1 MSGKSRAPSQLDE
14 LTQALDGG
22 SVSRI
27 STLAFAMAGQ
37 GALPIIEL
45 FSVAA
50 KLSEAGQGEQTA
62 ALYQVWLKHTQTPVA
77 YAAWFNLAVT
87 LLQANDEA
95 GAEQAYRKAIAL
107 KPDFI
112 EGYLN
117 LGSLQER
124 MKQPDAALA
133 TWRIAL
139 EKHDP
144 ARPDG
149 AALKVQ
155 ALNNLGRLLEIR
167 KHFPEAEEMLT
178 QSILINPKQPNV
190 LTHLVHLRQKQCKWP
205 IYQAI
210 PGVTQQEMETAT
222 SALATL
228 SASDDPAT
236 QLAASRR
243 YVEEKVLHG
252 VAPLA
257 PPEGYVHP
265 RLRVGYLSSDLHSH
279 AVAILTAE
287 LYELHN
293 REQVEV
299 FAFCWSNE
307 DGSPLR
313 ARVVRAMDH
322 LIRIDAMS
330 DRQAAE
336 AIRSHEID
344 VLVDLHGLTL
354 GTRPDILSYRPAP
367 VQITWLGFPGPT
379 ALPCIDYVVA
389 DEFVLPPELAPF
401 FTEKPLYMP
410 HTFQINDRQR
420 AIGATPTRA
429 GCGLPE
435 DKFVFCS
442 FNNNHKF
449 TPDVF
454 ASWMRILQR
463 TPDSVLWLVSDSKE
477 VQDNLNLAA
486 EAHGVERSRLVFAG
500 RVLPA
505 DYLARFQVADLFL
518 DTLPFNAGTTA
529 SDALWAGL
537 PLLTLAGHSFAG
549 RMAGSLLRAVGLP
562 ELVTHTAQEYE
573 DAAVRL
579 AANPAELRAL
589 RERLARNR
597 LTEPLFDSPRFARDF
612 EAALLKVARGEIR
625 ADSAGAPRQRS
636 TPATPLVSILI
647 PTRNRPDLFV
657 DALESA
663 LAQTWEHCEIVIA
676 DASDDGAT
684 EALSAPYLARHRHI
698 KYSRKAGAGAQENL
712 ERCLML
718 SSGKYVNFLTE
729 GCTFHPDKIARMV
742 QYYLHYPNSG
752 LVTSAVA
759 PAAPMFPGETVISG
773 ASLGDM
779 MLTSSVNP
787 IGGLSA
793 PLLRRAD
800 AATPGMF
807 CGRQYSE
814 LGAVASWLEILAGRD
829 CLYLPEALSTM
840 APQPAAPLAPVVAAI
855 EWMRLLLDAHKKRK
869 FIASGETFYPLLAAR
884 LTAFST
890 YVAGNHA
897 ALRTSGFD
905 VEEIHQVTRQAYQA
919 LLEQDGIDEKNAL
932 IPLQTPA

>member
-1 MSGKSRAPSQLDE
+1 MSGKSRAPSQLEE
-14 LTQALDGG
+14 LTQALAGT
-22 SVSRI
+22 SLSRT

-37 GALPIIEL
+37 GTLPIIEL
-45 FSVAA
+45 FTVAA

-62 ALYQVWLKHTQTPVA
+62 ALYHVWLKHTKTPVA

-87 LLQANDEA
+87 LLQSNDEA
-95 GAEQAYRKAIAL
+95 GAEQGYRKAIAL

-124 MKQPDAALA
+124 MRLPDQALE

-139 EKHDP
+139 AKNNP
-144 ARPDG
+144 AQPDS
-149 AALKVQ
+149 ASLRVQ
-155 ALNNLGRLLEIR
+155 TLNNLGRLLEIR
-167 KHFPEAEEMLT
+167 KNFPDAEEMLT
-178 QSILINPKQPNV
+178 QSILVNPKQPNV

-205 IYQAI
+205 IYQPIA
-210 PGVTQQEMETAT
+210 GVSQQELEDAT

-228 SASDDPAT
+228 SASDDPAV

-243 YVEEKVLHG
+243 YVKEKVLHG
-252 VAPLA
+252 VPPLA

-287 LYELHN
+287 LFELHN

-299 FAFCWSNE
+299 YAFCWSNE

-336 AIRSHEID
+336 CIRSHEID
-344 VLVDLHGLTL
+344 ILVDLHGLTL

-367 VQITWLGFPGPT
+367 VQVTWLGFPGPT

-389 DEFVLPPELAPF
+389 DEFVLPPALAPF

-454 ASWMRILQR
+454 ATWMRILQR

-477 VQDNLNLAA
+477 VQDNLYAAA
-486 EAHGVERSRLVFAG
+486 EAQGVARERLHFAG

-537 PLLTLAGHSFAG
+537 PLLTLAGRSFGG

-562 ELVTHTAQEYE
+562 ELVTHTPQEYE

-579 AANPAELRAL
+579 ATHPAELAEL
-589 RERLARNR
+589 RQRLARNR

-612 EAALLKVARGEIR
+612 EAALLTVARGEIR
-625 ADSAGAPRQRS
+625 ADSEGAPQLRG
-636 TPATPLVSILI
+636 TAAAPLVSLLM
-647 PTRNRPDLFV
+647 PTNGHPELLAR
-657 DALESA
+657 ALDSA

-676 DASDDGAT
+676 DASADGAT
-684 EALSAPYLARHRHI
+684 EALVTPYLARHRHI
-698 KYSRKAGAGAQENL
+698 KYVRKPGLDTLENL
-712 ERCLML
+712 QRSVML
-718 SSGKYVNFLTE
+718 SSGKYINFLTE
-729 GCTFHPDKIARMV
+729 GCTFHPDKIGRML
-742 QYYLHYPNSG
+742 QYYLHYPTAG
-752 LVTSAVA
+752 LVTSAVG
-759 PAAPMFPGETVISG
+759 PHAPMFPGETVISG

-779 MLTSSVNP
+779 MLTSNANP

-800 AATPGMF
+800 ADTPGMF

-814 LGAVASWLEILAGRD
+814 LGAVASWLEVLSGRD
-829 CLYLPEALSTM
+829 CLYLPETLSTM
-840 APQPAAPLAPVVAAI
+840 EAQPAGPMAPVVTAI
-855 EWMRLLLDAHKKRK
+855 EWMQLLLDAHKKRK
-869 FIASGETFYPLLAAR
+869 FIASGEVFYPLLAAK
-884 LTAFST
+884 LTAFSA

-897 ALRTSGFD
+897 ILRMGGFD
-905 VEEIHQVTRQAYQA
+905 VEQIHQVTRQGYQA
-919 LLEQDGIDEKNAL
+919 LLEQDGIDAASAL

>member
-1 MSGKSRAPSQLDE
+1 MSGKSRAPSQLEE
-14 LTQALDGG
+14 LTQALASG
-22 SVSRI
+22 SLSQT
-27 STLAFAMAGQ
+27 STLAFAMASQ
-37 GALPIIEL
+37 GTLPIIEL
-45 FSVAA
+45 FTVAA

-62 ALYQVWLKHTQTPVA
+62 ALYHVWLKHTKTPVA

-87 LLQANDEA
+87 LLQANDET
-95 GAEQAYRKAIAL
+95 GAEQAYRKSIAL

-124 MKQPDAALA
+124 MRLPDQALD

-139 EKHDP
+139 SKHDP
-144 ARPDG
+144 ARADG

-167 KHFPEAEEMLT
+167 KNFPEAEEMLT

-205 IYQAI
+205 IYQPI
-210 PGVTQQEMETAT
+210 EGVTAEEMEQAT

-228 SASDDPAT
+228 SASDDPAV

-252 VAPLA
+252 VPPMA
-257 PPEGYVHP
+257 PPDGYIHP
-265 RLRVGYLSSDLHSH
+265 RLRIGYLSSDLHSH

-293 REQVEV
+293 REKVEV
-299 FAFCWSNE
+299 YAFCWSNE

-336 AIRSHEID
+336 CIRSHEID
-344 VLVDLHGLTL
+344 ILVDLHGLTL

-429 GCGLPE
+429 GCSLPE

-463 TPDSVLWLVSDSKE
+463 APGSVLWLVSDSKE
-477 VQDNLNLAA
+477 VQDNLYAAA
-486 EAHGVERSRLVFAG
+486 EGHGIERSRLFFAG

-537 PLLTLAGHSFAG
+537 PLLTLAGRSFGG

-562 ELVTHTAQEYE
+562 ELVTHTPQDYE

-579 AANPAELRAL
+579 ATHPGELAELRA
-589 RERLARNR
+589 RLARNR

-612 EAALLKVARGEIR
+612 EAALLTVARGEIR
-625 ADSAGAPRQRS
+625 ADSAGTPQLRG
-636 TPATPLVSILI
+636 TPAAPLVSILM
-647 PTRNRPDLFV
+647 PTNGRPELLAR
-657 DALESA
+657 ALDSA
-663 LAQTWEHCEIVIA
+663 LAQTWELCEIVIA
-676 DASDDGAT
+676 DASADDAT
-684 EALSAPYLARHRHI
+684 ETLVAPYLVRHRHI
-698 KYSRKAGAGAQENL
+698 KYARKPGLDALENL
-712 ERCLML
+712 QRSVML
-718 SSGKYVNFLTE
+718 SSGKYINFLTE
-729 GCTFHPDKIARMV
+729 GCTFHPDKIARML
-742 QYYLHYPNSG
+742 QYYLHYPTAG
-752 LVTSAVA
+752 LVTSAVG
-759 PAAPMFPGETVISG
+759 PHAPMFPGETVISG

-779 MLTSSVNP
+779 MLTSNVNP
-787 IGGLSA
+787 IGDLSA

-800 AATPGMF
+800 ADTPGMF

-814 LGAVASWLEILAGRD
+814 LGAVATWLEVLSGRD
-829 CLYLPEALSTM
+829 CLYLPETLSTM
-840 APQPAAPLAPVVAAI
+840 EAQPTAPMAPIVAAI
-855 EWMRLLLDAHKKRK
+855 EWMRLFLDAHKKRK
-869 FIASGETFYPLLAAR
+869 FIASGEVFYPLLASK
-884 LTAFST
+884 LTAFSA

-897 ALRTSGFD
+897 ALRAGGFD
-905 VEEIHQVTRQAYQA
+905 VEQIHQVTRQGYQA
-919 LLEQDGIDEKNAL
+919 LLEQDGIDAASAL